1 VPCVASEK
9 RDLSSWALATSAYLR
24 LLLLARDGS
33 LVLRRVA
40 SVLAWAGGA
49 PSAPEA
55 PTQLA
60 KLMTGLAPV
69 GTAKIPAEL
78 AVMDCVGAK
87 QAGAVETARAQTAL
101 STLDCKM
108 AALAELLA
116 LAPVETAKIPEALS
130 TLDCAAEQQVGL
142 VETARVQTALSTL
155 YCEMAELAELL
166 ARAPVETAKIPAE
179 LAMLN

>member
-1 VPCVASEK
+1 
-9 RDLSSWALATSAYLR
+9 
-24 LLLLARDGS
+24 
-33 LVLRRVA
+33 
-40 SVLAWAGGA
+40 
-49 PSAPEA
+49 
-55 PTQLA
+55 
-60 KLMTGLAPV
+60 
-69 GTAKIPAEL
+69 
-78 AVMDCVGAK
+78 
-87 QAGAVETARAQTAL
+87 
-101 STLDCKM
+101 M